1 MREGVGKDRKGHVIP
16 TKVVEGLGVYI
27 QISLSLSL
35 CIYTPLLFRYMSQ
48 LRAEDGPS
56 KSSQQ
61 PRLASHSQLAFG
73 PVWKSRTCATLVTS
87 LPNSFCPFRKSKQ
100 KKKTFLFFSRTKW
113 QYVLFPL
120 FFISRSTGYYTF
132 SHRNGWSSK
141 VAGKNCVCV
150 CVSVCV
156 CAFFSLRDLLRVIC
170 GCIPWNALSAV
181 LIWTRQLQ
189 LCVCVRPNG
198 RFSRQ

>member
-1 MREGVGKDRKGHVIP
+1 MCIYKF
-16 TKVVEGLGVYI
+16 LSLFLSVYI
-27 QISLSLSL
+27 LPSFLDIWASWERRTGHRKAPSSLDSRVTRNLHSDR
-35 CIYTPLLFRYMSQ
+35 CG
-48 LRAEDGPS
+48 RAE
-56 KSSQQ
+56 
-61 PRLASHSQLAFG
+61 RAQLSWL
-73 PVWKSRTCATLVTS
+73 PSRTVS
-87 LPNSFCPFRKSKQ
+87 VPFERVN
-100 KKKTFLFFSRTKW
+100 KKRRHFFSFLELNDSM
-113 QYVLFPL
+113 YFFLS

>member
-1 MREGVGKDRKGHVIP
+1 MGKQLNEQHAGRCVVEFLFFFFFFHGQLTLSFWLLSCSRCSIKKSSNNNIWESGGKDRKGHVIP

-120 FFISRSTGYYTF
+120 FFY
-132 SHRNGWSSK
+132 
-141 VAGKNCVCV
+141 
-150 CVSVCV
+150 
-156 CAFFSLRDLLRVIC
+156 
-170 GCIPWNALSAV
+170 
-181 LIWTRQLQ
+181 
-189 LCVCVRPNG
+189 
-198 RFSRQ
+198 